1 MKDNTVLTSEKC
13 RSRTRR
19 VVTLL
24 ASVIVLLTMATGA
37 TIAYMFLDTNGV
49 TNIFTAAEERNP
61 TITET
66 FQTGGWEK
74 ANVQVNVGNPG
85 YAVYVRA
92 KVVVNWTNEEG
103 NVLALYLPEKGV
115 DKDYSITYNTT
126 DWFEGSDGYWY
137 YKKPIRSGSTEDLI
151 NKCEVLRAAPISGYT
166 LQVDILTQ
174 TIQAAGVTAHGK
186 PPVEEAWG
194 VIVNSD
200 KTISK

>member
-1 MKDNTVLTSEKC
+1 MKDNTVLTSEK
-13 RSRTRR
+13 RRLRTRR

-37 TIAYMFLDTNGV
+37 TIAYMFLDSNGV
-49 TNIFTAAEERNP
+49 TNTFTAAAEKNP
-61 TITET
+61 TITEN
-66 FQTGGWEK
+66 FQAGGWEK

-126 DWFEGSDGYWY
+126 DWFEGNDGYWY
-137 YKKPIRSGSTEDLI
+137 YKKPISSGSTKDLI

-174 TIQAAGVTAHGK
+174 TIQVAGVTADGK